1 MPAQRDAA
9 ARTERADANGARGPM
24 RTYRIRTTL
33 IVLVAVGTLFAGLFA
48 PLAQAQGNAGVTY
61 TSGPVTKGKVFNFEK
76 ISDGVYYATANGAMI
91 TGSNDV
97 VIVNDDDVMLVDAG
111 VTPAV
116 ARALVQDVKL
126 LTDKPVRWVVN
137 THFHY
142 DHTDGNSIFG
152 PEVQIIGHEYVR
164 QAILNLDVLHREPF
178 KTAQANLPDQI
189 EALKK
194 QVSAEKDAQQRAMLQ
209 QQLAAT
215 EAEQKQFAEIKPT
228 PPTMTYR
235 SNLTLVRGRR
245 EIRLMFLGRG
255 HTPGD
260 TVVFLPKERIVC
272 TGDLMESRLAYM
284 GDGIFDE
291 WITTLDALKKLD
303 FDTVLPGHGVPFH
316 EKALITAYQSYLKDL
331 MAQVA
336 KLRAQGMTAD
346 QAAQKV
352 DLISHKADFPQIT
365 GPGADLRGVRRMY
378 QWMDERAK
386 TQ

>member
-1 MPAQRDAA
+1 MKIC
-9 ARTERADANGARGPM
+9 
-24 RTYRIRTTL
+24 RILTVVLT
-33 IVLVAVGTLFAGLFA
+33 LVASSVFSTAT
-48 PLAQAQGNAGVTY
+48 QAQGNAGITY
-61 TSGPVTKGKVFNFEK
+61 TSGPLTKGKAFNFEK
-76 ISDGVYYATANGAMI
+76 IADGVYYATAAGPMI

-97 VIVNDDDVMLVDAG
+97 VIVNDNDVLLVDAG

-152 PEVQIIGHEYVR
+152 PEVQIIGHKYVR
-164 QAILNLDVLHREPF
+164 DAMLNLDVLHREPF
-178 KTAQANLPDQI
+178 KTAQASLPGQI
-189 EALKK
+189 ETLKK
-194 QVSAEKDAQQRAMLQ
+194 QVSAETDAQKRATLQ

-228 PPTMTYR
+228 PPTMTYA
-235 SNLTLVRGRR
+235 SSLTLHRGQR
-245 EIRLMFLGRG
+245 EIRLLFLGRG

-291 WITTLDALKKLD
+291 WITTLDAVKKLD
-303 FDTVLPGHGVPFH
+303 FGTVLPGHGVPFH

-331 MAQVA
+331 TAQVM
-336 KLRAQGMTAD
+336 KLRAQGVTAD
-346 QAAQKV
+346 EAAQKV
-352 DLISHKADFPQIT
+352 DLTSHKADFPQIT
-365 GPGADLRGVRRMY
+365 GPGADIRGVRRMY
-378 QWMDERAK
+378 QWMEERK
-386 TQ
+386 K

>member
-1 MPAQRDAA
+1 MKIR
-9 ARTERADANGARGPM
+9 
-24 RTYRIRTTL
+24 RILTVVLT
-33 IVLVAVGTLFAGLFA
+33 LVASSVFSTAT
-48 PLAQAQGNAGVTY
+48 QAQGNAGITY
-61 TSGPVTKGKVFNFEK
+61 TSGPLTKGKAFNFEK
-76 ISDGVYYATANGAMI
+76 IADGVYYATAAGPMI

-97 VIVNDDDVMLVDAG
+97 VIVNDNDVLLVDAG

-152 PEVQIIGHEYVR
+152 PEVQIIGHKYVR
-164 QAILNLDVLHREPF
+164 DAMLNLDVLHREPF
-178 KTAQANLPDQI
+178 KTAQASLPGQI
-189 EALKK
+189 ETLKK
-194 QVSAEKDAQQRAMLQ
+194 QVSAETDAQKRATLQ

-228 PPTMTYR
+228 PPTMTYA
-235 SNLTLVRGRR
+235 SSLTLHRGQR
-245 EIRLMFLGRG
+245 EIRLLFLGRG

-291 WITTLDALKKLD
+291 WITTLDAVKKLD
-303 FDTVLPGHGVPFH
+303 FGTVLPGHGVPFH

-331 MAQVA
+331 TAQVM
-336 KLRAQGMTAD
+336 KLRAQGVTAD
-346 QAAQKV
+346 EAAQKV
-352 DLISHKADFPQIT
+352 DLTSHKADFPQIT
-365 GPGADLRGVRRMY
+365 GPGADVRGVRRMY
-378 QWMDERAK
+378 QWMEERK
-386 TQ
+386 K

>member
-1 MPAQRDAA
+1 MKIC
-9 ARTERADANGARGPM
+9 
-24 RTYRIRTTL
+24 RILTV
-33 IVLVAVGTLFAGLFA
+33 VLTLFASSVFSTA
-48 PLAQAQGNAGVTY
+48 TQAQGNAGITY
-61 TSGPVTKGKVFNFEK
+61 TSGPLTKGKAFNFEK
-76 ISDGVYYATANGAMI
+76 IADGVYYATAAGPMI

-97 VIVNDDDVMLVDAG
+97 VIVNDNDVLLVDAG

-152 PEVQIIGHEYVR
+152 PEVQIIGHKYVR
-164 QAILNLDVLHREPF
+164 DAMLNLDVLHREPF
-178 KTAQANLPDQI
+178 KTAQASLPGQI
-189 EALKK
+189 ETLKK
-194 QVSAEKDAQQRAMLQ
+194 QVSAETDAQKRATLQ

-228 PPTMTYR
+228 PPTMTYA
-235 SNLTLVRGRR
+235 SSLTLHRGQR
-245 EIRLMFLGRG
+245 EIRLLFLGRG

-291 WITTLDALKKLD
+291 WITTLDAVKKLD

-331 MAQVA
+331 TEQVM
-336 KLRAQGMTAD
+336 KLRAQGVTAD
-346 QAAQKV
+346 EAAQKV
-352 DLISHKADFPQIT
+352 DLTSHKADFPQIT
-365 GPGADLRGVRRMY
+365 GPGADVRGVRRMY
-378 QWMDERAK
+378 QWMEERK
-386 TQ
+386 K

>member
-1 MPAQRDAA
+1 MKIC
-9 ARTERADANGARGPM
+9 
-24 RTYRIRTTL
+24 RILTVVLT
-33 IVLVAVGTLFAGLFA
+33 LVASSVFSTAT
-48 PLAQAQGNAGVTY
+48 QAQGNAGITY
-61 TSGPVTKGKVFNFEK
+61 TSGPLTKGKAFNFEK
-76 ISDGVYYATANGAMI
+76 IADGVYYATAAGPMI

-97 VIVNDDDVMLVDAG
+97 VIVNDNDVLLVDAG

-152 PEVQIIGHEYVR
+152 PEVQIIGHKYVR
-164 QAILNLDVLHREPF
+164 DAMLNLDVLHREPF
-178 KTAQANLPDQI
+178 KTAQASLPGQI
-189 EALKK
+189 ETLKK
-194 QVSAEKDAQQRAMLQ
+194 QVSAETDAQKRATLQ

-228 PPTMTYR
+228 PPTMTYA
-235 SNLTLVRGRR
+235 SSLTLHRGQR
-245 EIRLMFLGRG
+245 EIRLLFLGRG

-291 WITTLDALKKLD
+291 WITTLDAVKKLD

-331 MAQVA
+331 TEQVM
-336 KLRAQGMTAD
+336 KLRAQGVTAD
-346 QAAQKV
+346 EAAQKV
-352 DLISHKADFPQIT
+352 DLTSHKADFPQIT
-365 GPGADLRGVRRMY
+365 GPGADIRGVRRMY
-378 QWMDERAK
+378 QWMEERK
-386 TQ
+386 K

>member
-1 MPAQRDAA
+1 MKTHTIHIALLLLAA
-9 ARTERADANGARGPM
+9 NCFFAVTVRG
-24 RTYRIRTTL
+24 
-33 IVLVAVGTLFAGLFA
+33 
-48 PLAQAQGNAGVTY
+48 QGNAGITY
-61 TSGPVTKGKVFNFEK
+61 TSGPVTKGKAFNFEK
-76 ISDGVYYATANGAMI
+76 ITDGVYYATASGAMI

-126 LTDKPVRWVVN
+126 LSDKPVRWVVN

-142 DHTDGNSIFG
+142 DHTDGNSVFG

-178 KTAQANLPDQI
+178 KTAQANLPGQI
-189 EALKK
+189 ESLKK
-194 QVSAEKDAQQRAMLQ
+194 QVSAEKDALQRATLQ

-215 EAEQKQFAEIKPT
+215 ESEQKQFAEIKPI
-228 PPTMTYR
+228 PPTMTYA
-235 SNLTLVRGRR
+235 SNLTLLRGRR
-245 EIRLMFLGRG
+245 EIRLLFLGRG

-260 TVVFLPKERIVC
+260 TVVLLPKERIVC

-291 WITTLDALKKLD
+291 WVTTLEALKKLD

-316 EKALITAYQSYLKDL
+316 EKALITAYQNYLKDL
-331 MAQVA
+331 TAQVA
-336 KLRAQGMTAD
+336 KLRAQGITAD
-346 QAAQKV
+346 QAALKV
-352 DLISHKADFPQIT
+352 DLSSHKADFPQIT
-365 GPGADLRGVRRMY
+365 GPGADVRGVRRMY
-378 QWMDERAK
+378 QWMDERSK
-386 TQ
+386 K